1 MGEDVKLTQADTH
14 ARAYKKRADEVL
26 LKRGLGKRT
35 SLDVKGK
42 SKSEIFGML
51 KATQAAR

>member
-1 MGEDVKLTQADTH
+1 MKTYYRWKDAH

-35 SLDVKGK
+35 SLDVEGK
-42 SKSEIFGML
+42 SESEIFGML
-51 KATQAAR
+51 KALQAAK